1 MESYKVGEVIK
12 LTRVSRKYGCR
23 KGTIKGTVKLY
34 SNDELR
40 YPNTN
45 SKEIQLSL
53 DSEFFDQP
61 VVYQGLIVDCVDI
74 LGEFKE
80 TITCTEGMIRKSQ

>member
-1 MESYKVGEVIK
+1 MEAYKVGEAIK

-23 KGTIKGTVKLY
+23 KGIIKGAVKLY
-34 SNDELR
+34 SNDKLK

-45 SKEIQLSL
+45 SKDIQLSL
-53 DSEFFDQP
+53 NSDIFDQS
-61 VVYQGLIVDCVDI
+61 VVYQGYIVDCVDI

>member
-1 MESYKVGEVIK
+1 MVVEKV
-12 LTRVSRKYGCR
+12 L
-23 KGTIKGTVKLY
+23 KGTVKLY

-61 VVYQGLIVDCVDI
+61 GLYQG
-74 LGEFKE
+74 
-80 TITCTEGMIRKSQ
+80 

>member
-1 MESYKVGEVIK
+1 MKEFKVGESIT
-12 LTRVSRKYGCR
+12 LITVSRKYGCK
-23 KGTIKGTVKLY
+23 KGTIKGAIKLY
-34 SNDELR
+34 SNNELK

-45 SKEIQLSL
+45 SKDIQLSL

-61 VVYQGLIVDCVDI
+61 VVYQGYIVDCVDI

-80 TITCTEGMIRKSQ
+80 TITCTEGMIHKSQ

>member
-12 LTRVSRKYGCR
+12 IARVSRKYGCR
-23 KGTIKGTVKLY
+23 KGTIKDTVKLY

-61 VVYQGLIVDCVDI
+61 SLYQG
-74 LGEFKE
+74 
-80 TITCTEGMIRKSQ
+80 